1 LDETFEIFKNFKSEV
16 KNQKEMKIK
25 IFLKVENIF
34 FLNFLHYVN
43 NIELYIKYLHFI
55 PNTMVWLKENNMTF
69 VDMVNPIF

>member
-43 NIELYIKYLHFI
+43 NIELYTKYLHFI